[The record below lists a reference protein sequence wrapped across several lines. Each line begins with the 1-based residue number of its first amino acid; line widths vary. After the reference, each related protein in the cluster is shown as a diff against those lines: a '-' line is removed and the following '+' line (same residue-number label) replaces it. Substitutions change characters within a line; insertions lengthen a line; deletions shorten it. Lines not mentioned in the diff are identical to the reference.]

1 MKRLARKSA
10 LSIKAKDGNIIVMS
24 DIQFAEAKTKEF
36 MNVMSSNNLA
46 FEKVLIVLPE
56 DNKNVYLSSRNVQG
70 ANVVTADSLNT
81 YEIVNANKV
90 VIVEGAVE
98 KIENTLN

>member
-1 MKRLARKSA
+1 MA
-10 LSIKAKDGNIIVMS
+10 
-24 DIQFAEAKTKEF
+24 
-36 MNVMSSNNLA
+36 
-46 FEKVLIVLPE
+46 
-56 DNKNVYLSSRNVQG
+56 SRNVQG

>member
-1 MKRLARKSA
+1 
-10 LSIKAKDGNIIVMS
+10 MS
-24 DIQFAEAKTKEF
+24 DIQFADAKTKEF
-36 MNVMSSNNLA
+36 MNVMSNNNLA
-46 FEKVLIVLPE
+46 FDKVLIVLPE

-98 KIENTLN
+98 KIENILN

>member
-1 MKRLARKSA
+1 MSA
-10 LSIKAKDGNIIVMS
+10 ME
-24 DIQFAEAKTKEF
+24 FAAPKTKEF
-36 MNVMSSNNLA
+36 MTVMSSNNLA
-46 FEKVLIVLPE
+46 YEKVLIVLPE
-56 DNKNVYLSSRNVQG
+56 DNSNVLKSSRNVQG

-90 VIVEGAVE
+90 VIIEGAVE

>member
-10 LSIKAKDGNIIVMS
+10 LSYKAKDGNIIVLS
-24 DIQFAEAKTKEF
+24 GFDFAEPKTKEF
-36 MNVMSSNNLA
+36 MSVMSNMDVA
-46 FEKVLIVLPE
+46 YEKVLIVLPE
-56 DNKNVYLSSRNVQG
+56 DNKNAYLASRNVQG

-81 YEIVNANKV
+81 YEIVNANKL